1 MFIAVLVLFK
11 PLNIYKLMTFNK
23 LKFLSVFVLGFISFW
38 GVSQTTQNLV
48 GFYHFDDCTTLDY
61 SPSSQHEAKF
71 LPDAASM
78 TCECGINGQALS
90 FDGINNQ
97 LIFLGTVNNQFNTTD
112 FTLSFYF
119 KPYPKTG
126 LMDIVSKRS
135 DCNIAPGLSIRY
147 KANSAELIVEAVQ
160 DSSKRADFKIKIDRN
175 NCWHHVTLVREGNRM
190 KLYYNAELMGTKS
203 TPTRIN
209 MKNSSTLN
217 LSGSPCLGVTDTHFR
232 GLIDE
237 FRVYNRALTDKR
249 IKELYVNP
257 DKIVNKDTI
266 IYLGESVQLSAN
278 SPCGITYQ
286 WLPDNEMN
294 DGTISNPI
302 VMPTQTSTYTYQVN
316 SGQCIA
322 KDEFT
327 ITVVDPSEVNC
338 EELLFPSAFTPN
350 NDGLNETFS
359 FDTPPIVLDGFK
371 VLEIFDR
378 WGNRV
383 FYTDSAAERWDG
395 RFGGKEVNP
404 GVFLYR
410 AQFGCKG
417 KEQNQV
423 GQVTLIR

>member
-1 MFIAVLVLFK
+1 
-11 PLNIYKLMTFNK
+11 MTFNK
-23 LKFLSVFVLGFISFW
+23 LSFSFVLGFVFLSFL
-38 GVSQTTQNLV
+38 GVSQTSQNLV
-48 GFYHFDDCTTLDY
+48 GFFSFDDCTTVDN
-61 SPSSQHEAKF
+61 SPSNQHEAKF
-71 LPDAASM
+71 LPDAVSM
-78 TCECGINGQALS
+78 TCECGVVGQALS
-90 FDGINNQ
+90 FNGINNQ
-97 LIFLGTVNNQFNTTD
+97 LVFLGTVNNQFNTTD

-135 DCNIAPGLSIRY
+135 DCKVSPGLSIRY

-160 DSSKRADFKIKIDRN
+160 DSSKRADFKIKLDRN
-175 NCWHHVTLVREGNRM
+175 NCWQHVALVREGNRM
-190 KLYYNAELMGTKS
+190 RLYYNGELAGTKITS
-203 TPTRIN
+203 TRIN

-249 IKELYVNP
+249 IRELYLNP
-257 DKIVNKDTI
+257 DKIINKDTI
-266 IYLGESVQLSAN
+266 VYLGESVQLNAN

-302 VMPTQTSTYTYQVN
+302 VMPTQTTTYSFQANT
-316 SGQCIA
+316 GQCIA

-327 ITVVDPSEVNC
+327 ITVVDPNEVNC
-338 EELLFPSAFTPN
+338 EKLLFPSAFTPN

-359 FDTPPIVLDGFK
+359 FDTPLVVLDEFK

-383 FYTDSAAERWDG
+383 FYTDNPAERWDG
-395 RFGGKEVNP
+395 RFAGQEVNP

-417 KEQNQV
+417 EEQNQV